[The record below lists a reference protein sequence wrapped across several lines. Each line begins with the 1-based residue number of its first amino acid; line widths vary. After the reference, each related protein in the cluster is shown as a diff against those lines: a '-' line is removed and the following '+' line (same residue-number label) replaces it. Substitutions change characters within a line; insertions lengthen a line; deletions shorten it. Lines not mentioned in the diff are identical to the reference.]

1 MIGENYMKELQ
12 VLIAASKLSGAGS
25 ATEKQK
31 LLSGCKTET
40 MEWFLQIAANPFKT
54 TKVSKLNIIDAST
67 IKEDAFQNIKDKIS
81 YLLTVKAAKDE
92 DRNYLEDNLSYLDA
106 SYDEKEMLVK
116 ILTKNLNIG
125 IGTSIINKVF
135 GKNFIP
141 DLELMAAQD
150 DMTQIDTSKTNYAEI
165 KYDGVRVI
173 AVEEKDGVT
182 FYTRNFNILNSELMP
197 SIEKEAFDFIE
208 TMNLPIVV
216 KADGLCAGKGVII
229 AQSKD
234 EAKTAVSDMLSG
246 ASFGDAGTSVV
257 VEEYLDGYELSV
269 FAICDGENYK
279 VLPAAQDHKRVGD
292 GDTGPNTGGMGA
304 YAPTPLVNDDIYKKI
319 EERVIKPTLKGM
331 QNEGAPFEGVLFIG
345 VMVVKGEPIILEYNV
360 RFGDPECEI
369 LMPLLATP
377 VSELFYK
384 GATKQLDKLDIK
396 IKDEFGVGVVI
407 ASENYPYSSSKPA
420 EITVDEIENELSSS
434 SHISYAGVEKIDG
447 KLMATGGRV
456 LVCVGFGKTIKEARD
471 NAYKLTT
478 KVHFSGK
485 KCRSDIAYQ
494 ALK

>member
-1 MIGENYMKELQ
+1 MNILILGSGGREFSIGLSIFKENAHNLFFMPGNG
-12 VLIAASKLSGAGS
+12 ATDKLG
-25 ATEKQK
+25 K
-31 LLSGCKTET
+31 
-40 MEWFLQIAANPFKT
+40 
-54 TKVSKLNIIDAST
+54 NI
-67 IKEDAFQNIKDKIS
+67 NIKDYNDLAIW
-81 YLLTVKAAKDE
+81 AKDNSIDLTIVGPE
-92 DRNYLEDNLSYLDA
+92 A
-106 SYDEKEMLVK
+106 PLV
-116 ILTKNLNIG
+116 
-125 IGTSIINKVF
+125 
-135 GKNFIP
+135 
-141 DLELMAAQD
+141 
-150 DMTQIDTSKTNYAEI
+150 
-165 KYDGVRVI
+165 DGVVDIFKKHNLTIFGPSAAAARLEGSKVYM
-173 AVEEKDGVT
+173 K
-182 FYTRNFNILNSELMP
+182 NILKKYNIPTAAFIETSN
-197 SIEKEAFDFIE
+197 EKEAHHFIE

-345 VMVVKGEPIILEYNV
+345 VMVVRGEPIILEYNV

-396 IKDEFGVGVVI
+396 IKNEYGVGVVI
-407 ASENYPYSSSKPA
+407 ASENYPYSSSKPL
-420 EITVDEIENELSSS
+420 EITVDEIGNELSNC

-471 NAYKLTT
+471 KAYELTT

-485 KCRSDIAYQ
+485 KYRSDIAYQ

>member
-1 MIGENYMKELQ
+1 MNILILGSGGREFSIGLSIFKENAHNLFFMPGNG
-12 VLIAASKLSGAGS
+12 ATDKLG
-25 ATEKQK
+25 K
-31 LLSGCKTET
+31 
-40 MEWFLQIAANPFKT
+40 
-54 TKVSKLNIIDAST
+54 NI
-67 IKEDAFQNIKDKIS
+67 NIKDYNDLAIW
-81 YLLTVKAAKDE
+81 AKDNSIDLTIVGPE
-92 DRNYLEDNLSYLDA
+92 A
-106 SYDEKEMLVK
+106 PLV
-116 ILTKNLNIG
+116 
-125 IGTSIINKVF
+125 
-135 GKNFIP
+135 
-141 DLELMAAQD
+141 
-150 DMTQIDTSKTNYAEI
+150 
-165 KYDGVRVI
+165 DGVVDIFKKHNLTIFGPSAAAARLEGSKVYM
-173 AVEEKDGVT
+173 K
-182 FYTRNFNILNSELMP
+182 NILKKYNIPTAAFIETSN
-197 SIEKEAFDFIE
+197 EKEAYDFIE

-471 NAYKLTT
+471 KAYELTT

>member
-1 MIGENYMKELQ
+1 MNILILGSGGREFSIGLSIFKENAHNLFFMPGNG
-12 VLIAASKLSGAGS
+12 ATDKLG
-25 ATEKQK
+25 K
-31 LLSGCKTET
+31 
-40 MEWFLQIAANPFKT
+40 
-54 TKVSKLNIIDAST
+54 NI
-67 IKEDAFQNIKDKIS
+67 NIKDYNDLAIW
-81 YLLTVKAAKDE
+81 AKDNSIDLTIVGPE
-92 DRNYLEDNLSYLDA
+92 A
-106 SYDEKEMLVK
+106 PLV
-116 ILTKNLNIG
+116 
-125 IGTSIINKVF
+125 
-135 GKNFIP
+135 
-141 DLELMAAQD
+141 
-150 DMTQIDTSKTNYAEI
+150 
-165 KYDGVRVI
+165 DGVVDIFKKHNLTIFGPSAAAARLEGSKVYM
-173 AVEEKDGVT
+173 K
-182 FYTRNFNILNSELMP
+182 NILKKYNIPTAAFIETSN
-197 SIEKEAFDFIE
+197 EKEAHHFIE

-396 IKDEFGVGVVI
+396 IKNEYGVGVVI
-407 ASENYPYSSSKPA
+407 ASENYPYSSSKPL
-420 EITVDEIENELSSS
+420 EITVDEIGNELSNC

-471 NAYKLTT
+471 KAYELTT

-485 KCRSDIAYQ
+485 KYRSDIAYQ